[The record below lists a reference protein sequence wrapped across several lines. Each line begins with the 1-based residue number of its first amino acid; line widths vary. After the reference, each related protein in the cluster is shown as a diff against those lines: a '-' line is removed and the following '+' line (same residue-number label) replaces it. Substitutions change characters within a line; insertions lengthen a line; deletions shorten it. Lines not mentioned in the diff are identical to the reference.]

1 MVASLSSVTTRFAVA
16 AITAAT
22 IAAAQVHAAQSGTIG
37 LMLNI
42 DRWRSDQFQSTH
54 IWNPWSNKTDTN
66 LEFCYSSQFSSLWG
80 FSVTRFD
87 YNGAKKSHD
96 LL

>member
-1 MVASLSSVTTRFAVA
+1 MQNTV
-16 AITAAT
+16 
-22 IAAAQVHAAQSGTIG
+22 
-37 LMLNI
+37 
-42 DRWRSDQFQSTH
+42 RWFSDQFQTTH

-96 LL
+96 LLKIQGLSLVENLFVKKNPWICSPV